1 MNATVAPV
9 ALRAF
14 SMPGAM
20 SAKPEVPASYWNVIL
35 YFCLGFRA
43 SWRMMQYLYVNTHA
57 YLCIYIYAHIY
68 IRLWLIGL
76 HWEVEV

>member
-20 SAKPEVPASYWNVIL
+20 SAKPEVPASYWNFIL
-35 YFCLGFRA
+35 YFCLGFRVQGFMA
-43 SWRMMQYLYVNTHA
+43 HDVILIRKYTCIHLYTCV
-57 YLCIYIYAHIY
+57 YIYITIFIY
-68 IRLWLIGL
+68 VFGL
-76 HWEVEV
+76 